1 MKPGQKLWTREELIL
16 AINLYSKLPFG
27 KFHKNNPEVIRLAE
41 LIERT
46 PSSVGFKLGNLAS
59 FDPMLQARGIKGAS
73 NASKLDRIIWDE
85 FYGNID
91 SVAFESE
98 LARAKLEH
106 RSVEN
111 ILEDDPEL
119 NEILSKTGEE
129 RERLVKVRVNQAFF
143 RKMVLSA
150 YEDTCCITGLKNADF
165 LVAGHIIRWADDEKN
180 RMNPHNGIAINALHD
195 KAFEKGLITITPD
208 YTIKV
213 SSELKKKGATEKE
226 EELFIQYDGKQI
238 HEPKKFWPE
247 PDFLRS
253 HYEHRF
259 RA

>member
-1 MKPGQKLWTREELIL
+1 MIL

-27 KFHKNNPEVIRLAE
+27 KFHKSNPEVKLLAE
-41 LIERT
+41 LIGRT

-59 FDPMLQARGIKGAS
+59 FDPMLKARGIKGAS
-73 NASKLDRIIWDE
+73 NSSKLDREIWDE

-91 SVAFESE
+91 TVAFESE
-98 LARAKLEH
+98 LARANLEH
-106 RSVEN
+106 RSIEN
-111 ILEDDPEL
+111 ILEDEPEL
-119 NEILSKTGEE
+119 DEILAKTGEE

-165 LVAGHIIRWADDEKN
+165 LVAGHILRWADDEKN

-208 YTIKV
+208 YIIKV
-213 SSELKKKGATEKE
+213 SSELKKKGATEQV
-226 EELFIQYDGKQI
+226 EELFIQYDGMPI

-247 PDFLRS
+247 ASFLRL
-253 HYEHRF
+253 HNETRF
-259 RA
+259 RR